1 MTHLGEGIKS
11 VLAGIMISIGGS
23 AFLSCGDNRY
33 VGATAFAVGL
43 IAVVL
48 LGLNLYTGKI
58 GYVLDND
65 RRFAVDT
72 ALSVVGNLI
81 GCFIVGLM
89 QTPIGNVVNI
99 VNAKLEKGVFEVI
112 ADGILCGIL
121 IFVCVDIYKKKNTM
135 LGVLFCVPVF
145 ILCGFEHSIADMF
158 YVINA
163 RAFNWDAAA
172 FLGLVVLGNA
182 IGGLLFPVA
191 FKLAASCQK
200 PQAE

>member
-1 MTHLGEGIKS
+1 M
-11 VLAGIMISIGGS
+11 
-23 AFLSCGDNRY
+23 
-33 VGATAFAVGL
+33 
-43 IAVVL
+43 
-48 LGLNLYTGKI
+48 
-58 GYVLDND
+58 
-65 RRFAVDT
+65 
-72 ALSVVGNLI
+72 
-81 GCFIVGLM
+81 
-89 QTPIGNVVNI
+89 
-99 VNAKLEKGVFEVI
+99 FEVI

-163 RAFNWDAAA
+163 RTFTWDAAA

-191 FKLAASCQK
+191 FKLSARCQK
-200 PQAE
+200 PQTK